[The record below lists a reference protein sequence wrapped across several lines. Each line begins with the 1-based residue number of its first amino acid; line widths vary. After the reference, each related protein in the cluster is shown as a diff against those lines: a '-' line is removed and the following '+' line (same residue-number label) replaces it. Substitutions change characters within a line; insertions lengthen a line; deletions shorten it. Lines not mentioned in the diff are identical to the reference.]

1 MANCCKSSQNLLAI
15 LSYCQTQR
23 RTAYLNFC
31 SDHTL
36 KLKVLALRFWHRLH
50 HWCWVTLI
58 CSLNA
63 HALSCRHVWNLLR
76 NDKSYY
82 FISWNLWQTFNLASR
97 LLYCRTFMGFT
108 MLVALHGGGL
118 TMHILYY
125 RLTSLSLLWSLLS
138 IMSLYAESCLRSHQN
153 LWNGCNC
160 WGKNLQFTVLWSCVC
175 NLN

>member
-1 MANCCKSSQNLLAI
+1 VANCCKSSQNLLAI

-36 KLKVLALRFWHRLH
+36 KLKVLGLKILASTTSLMLSDSNLFIERSRSVMSARLKSVAK
-50 HWCWVTLI
+50 WQK
-58 CSLNA
+58 
-63 HALSCRHVWNLLR
+63 LLFYQL
-76 NDKSYY
+76 K
-82 FISWNLWQTFNLASR
+82 LMANLASR